1 MNELQIFNNPDFGQ
15 VRMVMIE
22 DAPYFVGKDVANI
35 LGYSNTA
42 DAIGRHVYEE
52 DKTTIEISDG
62 GSNYKT
68 RAVIINE
75 SGVYALVFSSKLPT
89 AKKFKRWVTS
99 EVLPA
104 IRKTGS
110 YSKPKS
116 QLELLVESAQA
127 LLEHERKLTVLS
139 TKQDEQAKQIEIINK
154 RIDMFN
160 GVDGSN
166 SREELR
172 HKLNAYCYKN
182 GIPQNKGWNIL
193 KQMYNDSYNTNI
205 SLLITNYQR
214 TNKIK
219 NRPTMPAYLE
229 ATGKLADAH
238 AILDKLLN

>member
-75 SGVYALVFSSKLPT
+75 SGVYALIFSSKLPT

>member
-75 SGVYALVFSSKLPT
+75 SGVYALIFSSKLPN

>member
-22 DAPYFVGKDVANI
+22 DTPYFVGKDVAEA
-35 LGYSNTA
+35 LGYLKTEN
-42 DAIGRHVYEE
+42 AIANHVDEE
-52 DKTTIEISDG
+52 DKTSTLIQGS
-62 GSNYKT
+62 GSNYKSK
-68 RAVIINE
+68 AIVINE

-182 GIPQNKGWNIL
+182 GIPQNKGWNIF

>member
-22 DAPYFVGKDVANI
+22 DTPYFVGKDVAEI
-35 LGYSNTA
+35 LGYKDTVNALKS
-42 DAIGRHVYEE
+42 HVDDE
-52 DKTTIEISDG
+52 DKLGWQITTSG
-62 GSNYKT
+62 QKRNVT
-68 RAVIINE
+68 LINE

>member
-1 MNELQIFNNPDFGQ
+1 MNELQIFNNPDFDQ

-75 SGVYALVFSSKLPT
+75 SGVYALIFSSKLPT

>member
-22 DAPYFVGKDVANI
+22 DTPYFVGKDVADI
-35 LGYSNTA
+35 LGYVNGSRDINT
-42 DAIGRHVYEE
+42 HVDEE
-52 DKTTIEISDG
+52 DKLRYQISTAG
-62 GSNYKT
+62 QM
-68 RAVIINE
+68 REQILINE
-75 SGVYALVFSSKLPT
+75 SGVYALIFSSKLPT
-89 AKKFKRWVTS
+89 AKKFKHWVTS

>member
-22 DAPYFVGKDVANI
+22 DTPYFVGKDVAEI
-35 LGYSNTA
+35 LGYKDTVNALKS
-42 DAIGRHVYEE
+42 HVDDE
-52 DKTTIEISDG
+52 DKLGWQITTSG
-62 GSNYKT
+62 QKRNVT
-68 RAVIINE
+68 LINE
-75 SGVYALVFSSKLPT
+75 SGVYALLFSSKLPT

>member
-22 DAPYFVGKDVANI
+22 DTPYFVGKDVADI
-35 LGYSNTA
+35 LGYVNGSRDINT
-42 DAIGRHVYEE
+42 HVDEE
-52 DKTTIEISDG
+52 DKLKYQISTAG
-62 GSNYKT
+62 QM
-68 RAVIINE
+68 REQILINE

>member
-1 MNELQIFNNPDFGQ
+1 MNELKIFENPEFGK
-15 VRMVMIE
+15 VRTVNVNGE
-22 DAPYFVGKDVANI
+22 PWLVGKDVAEA
-35 LGYSNTA
+35 LGYERGTKAIA
-42 DAIGRHVYEE
+42 DHVDEE
-52 DKTTIEISDG
+52 DKD
-62 GSNYKT
+62 
-68 RAVIINE
+68 VIPIQDSIGRMQNTPVINE

>member
-22 DAPYFVGKDVANI
+22 DTPYFVGRDVAEA
-35 LGYSNTA
+35 LGYKDTVN
-42 DAIGRHVYEE
+42 AIKSHVDDE
-52 DKTTIEISDG
+52 DRDVAKCHTLG
-62 GSNYKT
+62 GNQNLT
-68 RAVIINE
+68 VINE

>member
-15 VRMVMIE
+15 VRVVNINGE
-22 DAPYFVGKDVANI
+22 PWLVGKDVAEA
-35 LGYSNTA
+35 LGYSNPRKA
-42 DAIGRHVYEE
+42 LIDHVDDD
-52 DKTTIEISDG
+52 DKGVTKCDTLG
-62 GSNYKT
+62 GVQNMT
-68 RAVIINE
+68 IINE
-75 SGVYALVFSSKLPT
+75 SGVYALVFSSKLPK
-89 AKKFKRWVTS
+89 AKEFKRWVTS

>member
-1 MNELQIFNNPDFGQ
+1 MNELKIFENPDFGQ

-22 DAPYFVGKDVANI
+22 DTPYFVGKDVADI
-35 LGYSNTA
+35 LGYVNGSRDINT
-42 DAIGRHVYEE
+42 HVDEE
-52 DKTTIEISDG
+52 DKLKYQISTAG
-62 GSNYKT
+62 QM
-68 RAVIINE
+68 REQILINE